1 MIDSKSANKN
11 FNTIYISQRLDQTL
25 GNLFHPK
32 NSQLQQQSHK
42 VPSQIR
48 YFISVLT
55 LFKQFNLPVLQIQ
68 VLILVGF
75 IILMRNRYQTANST
89 YLVFKSLVETH
100 KISTFMTNFMCQ
112 MVNTLYKFLVL
123 NQTHKLLD
131 LSN

>member
-32 NSQLQQQSHK
+32 NSQLQQQSNK
-42 VPSQIR
+42 APSQIR

-55 LFKQFNLPVLQIQ
+55 LFKQFNSPVFQTH
-68 VLILVGF
+68 VLILVEF
-75 IILMRNRYQTANST
+75 TILMRNRNQTANST

-100 KISTFMTNFMCQ
+100 KILTRRQISCARWSILFINFW
-112 MVNTLYKFLVL
+112 Y
-123 NQTHKLLD
+123 
-131 LSN
+131 